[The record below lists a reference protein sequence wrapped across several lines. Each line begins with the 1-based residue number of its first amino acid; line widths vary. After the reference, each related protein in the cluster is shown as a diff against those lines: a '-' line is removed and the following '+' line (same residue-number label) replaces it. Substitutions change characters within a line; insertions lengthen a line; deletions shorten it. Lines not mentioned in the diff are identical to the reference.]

1 MRRVVPKHLG
11 NQVPRGLERGLTYT
25 HIFVSSPRLLNASIM
40 SDRAEEVETVQAI
53 WEDINVEF
61 VSEKDIYILKVPL
74 NSSALAILTLNIDYP
89 EKSLPQ
95 ISFSGLSVRGE
106 ADELSTHIRESYKD
120 RVGEMLVFD
129 IISELRELLNSS
141 ANQSG
146 DVDEE
151 ELLKEVTFEG
161 VEYEK
166 MLFSQH
172 EQVREV
178 NIEILS
184 GPLLTDRKSTFQAHL
199 ARVTSQEQVEYV
211 LQSLLSIN
219 KIARATHNMYA
230 WRIRDPNTN
239 KLICDQDDDGE
250 RAAGNCLAELL
261 ASMDVDNVIVVVT
274 RWYGKCA

>member
-1 MRRVVPKHLG
+1 
-11 NQVPRGLERGLTYT
+11 
-25 HIFVSSPRLLNASIM
+25 M

-74 NSSALAILTLNIDYP
+74 NSSALAILTLNNDYP

-274 RWYGKCA
+274 RWYGKCT